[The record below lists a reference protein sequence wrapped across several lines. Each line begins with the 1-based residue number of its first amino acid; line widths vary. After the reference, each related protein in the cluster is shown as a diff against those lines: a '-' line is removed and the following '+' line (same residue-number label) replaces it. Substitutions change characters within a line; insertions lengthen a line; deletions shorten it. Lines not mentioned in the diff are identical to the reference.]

1 MAALR
6 HQNDRVFNRIT
17 LLIFVTAYKVAEISA
32 GSKRSNRLF
41 QASCEN
47 PAASAN
53 VPPVYSEEAE
63 GGVSDFT
70 KRARQQVAA
79 WSSVCCTPLLV
90 LCHMLR
96 LWDGWTDA
104 RLVQGSEA
112 LRGARHGALLGP
124 LFTGQ

>member
-32 GSKRSNRLF
+32 GSERSNRLF

-63 GGVSDFT
+63 GGVADFT
-70 KRARQQVAA
+70 KRARQHGLQFVAPHYLYSA
-79 WSSVCCTPLLV
+79 TC
-90 LCHMLR
+90 
-96 LWDGWTDA
+96 
-104 RLVQGSEA
+104 
-112 LRGARHGALLGP
+112 
-124 LFTGQ
+124 